1 MAPKLT
7 GIRDADQA
15 RAEELALAAVAIA
28 RELLRPGG
36 NFVCKIFMGP
46 SYDRIVSEVRSS
58 FQTTATRR
66 PDASRK
72 GSSELYLVAKG
83 FKG

>member
-1 MAPKLT
+1 
-7 GIRDADQA
+7 
-15 RAEELALAAVAIA
+15 
-28 RELLRPGG
+28 
-36 NFVCKIFMGP
+36 MGP
-46 SYDRIVSEVRSS
+46 SYDRIVSEVRAS

-83 FKG
+83 FKAS